1 MGTTTENLGRGS
13 LATLQRFVR
22 KPRERAEVCELC
34 AKAIPPFHQHL
45 LELDK
50 RQVTCACDACAIL
63 FGGNA
68 RQRYRRIPRDVVQLR
83 DFAMDDQEWE
93 SLLIPINL
101 AFFVHNSAAGRT
113 VAQYP
118 SPGGAMESTLELEYW
133 DAIVARNPV
142 LKQLEPDVEA
152 LLVNRIS
159 VPPQYY
165 RVPIDQCFRLVG
177 LIRTQWRGLSGGS
190 EVWRQIEEFFQQLN
204 EASGGQRA

>member
-22 KPRERAEVCELC
+22 KPREWAEVCELC

-93 SLLIPINL
+93 SLLIPI
-101 AFFVHNSAAGRT
+101 
-113 VAQYP
+113 
-118 SPGGAMESTLELEYW
+118 
-133 DAIVARNPV
+133 
-142 LKQLEPDVEA
+142 
-152 LLVNRIS
+152 
-159 VPPQYY
+159 
-165 RVPIDQCFRLVG
+165 
-177 LIRTQWRGLSGGS
+177 
-190 EVWRQIEEFFQQLN
+190 
-204 EASGGQRA
+204 